1 MKKLVIIVP
10 RDSSVDSYL
19 SDAGF
24 IYDKIVCLSRG
35 TCYKMNI
42 SLSLQFIEL
51 LVSKFCL
58 KDFSIKCHDG
68 VVTFCVRS

>member
-10 RDSSVDSYL
+10 KDSALDFYL
-19 SDAGF
+19 VDAGF
-24 IYDKIVCLSRG
+24 IYDKIVRLSRG
-35 TCYKMNI
+35 TCYKMHI
-42 SLSLQFIEL
+42 SLSLQFIDF

-58 KDFSIKCHDG
+58 EDFSVKCHEG